1 MKTKKKHKS
10 PGRLDAAISN
20 AMFKMLVAF
29 LCTCFAASASAK
41 LGETLPQLIS
51 RFGRS
56 YTVEPIPIGKKYK
69 FRSENVSVDAVVAN
83 NISVGE
89 TYFSDHPLSANG
101 EPPNDIVRGVL
112 RTNVPGVRWFEIE
125 ATSYE
130 ADYAL
135 RSSDTAYIALLTYT
149 GPQPEGATWTM
160 TVARRQNLSH
170 AVPALAPEPA
180 APLPPA
186 DSWQTTAPNAQP
198 GRREKYQ
205 PSQSPTG
212 SGTGFFVSEN
222 GFLLTNYHVIR
233 NAEKVLVLQ
242 GDRELTAKIVA
253 VDPSND
259 LAVLKVDS
267 PSTPIPLGNVH
278 NVVLGDSVMTI
289 GFPNVPFQG
298 RSPKLTKGEVNSL
311 CGLQDDPR
319 IFQTSVQLQPGNSGG
334 PLLDE
339 FGNAIAITE
348 ATLNPFLTLKAA
360 GSIPQNVNYAVKI
373 SYAQLLLDTVPDLRN
388 QLPPPVTAKH
398 NPAEVV
404 SNALKSTALIL
415 VYAPRNRGS

>member
-1 MKTKKKHKS
+1 MKKLLTINERVTQLLPVPKYV
-10 PGRLDAAISN
+10 LIA
-20 AMFKMLVAF
+20 L
-29 LCTCFAASASAK
+29 LCFGFAVSTSAK
-41 LGETLPQLIS
+41 LGETVPQLIM
-51 RFGRS
+51 RFGKS
-56 YTVEPIPIGKKYK
+56 YTVELIQIGKKYK

-89 TYFSDHPLSANG
+89 TYFSDHPLNANG
-101 EPPNDIVRGVL
+101 EPPNNIVRAVL

-125 ATSYE
+125 ATSYQ

-135 RSSDTAYIALLTYT
+135 RSSDTAYIALLRYS

-160 TVARRQNLSH
+160 TVTRRQNLSY
-170 AVPALAPEPA
+170 AVPAIASEPT

-186 DSWQTTAPNAQP
+186 DSWPTTAPNAQH
-198 GRREKYQ
+198 GRSEKYQ

-212 SGTGFFVSEN
+212 SGTGFFVSED

-233 NAEKVLVLQ
+233 NAQKVLVLQ
-242 GDRELTAKIVA
+242 GDRELTAKTIV

-278 NVVLGDSVMTI
+278 NVVLGDSVMTV

-319 IFQTSVQLQPGNSGG
+319 LFQTSVQLQPGNSGG

-339 FGNAIAITE
+339 FGNAIGITE
-348 ATLNPFLTLKAA
+348 ATLNPLITLKTE

-373 SYAQLLLDTVPDLRN
+373 SYAELLLDTVSDLRN
-388 QLPPPVTAKH
+388 HLPPAATTKRDS
-398 NPAEVV
+398 AEVV
-404 SNALKSTALIL
+404 SNACKSTVLIL
-415 VYAPRNRGS
+415 VWARNNSGS